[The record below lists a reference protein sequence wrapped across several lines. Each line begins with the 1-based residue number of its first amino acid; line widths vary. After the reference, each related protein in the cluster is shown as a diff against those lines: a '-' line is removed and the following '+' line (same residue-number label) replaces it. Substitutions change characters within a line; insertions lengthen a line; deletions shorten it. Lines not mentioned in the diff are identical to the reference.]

1 MIRRGPLLAGRSAA
15 RAAAEPEA
23 VAVPDGGV
31 VRTCRNCG
39 VAAPG
44 AYCPACGQETKLALP
59 TLREFMREA
68 AGRYVAVDGRLGK
81 TVGALLFRPGFLTRE
96 YLAGRRRRYIR
107 PARLFLVAS
116 LLLFAV
122 LRIEVE
128 FGGVDIVKFDE
139 AAAPA
144 NAGKAGATAEPGAKG
159 KTAEAGQIDDRQD
172 IELGG
177 VEDAI
182 PGLRERI
189 ANFNR
194 LSSRERIGQLTDG
207 MLRYGPY
214 AMFLLLPAFAALLK
228 IVYLGRRR
236 RYPNRPRLYGE
247 HFVFAAHIHTFLFLV
262 AIVAM
267 AIPVSSLRMLL
278 AAWALIYMLW
288 SLHAVYRG
296 SWIGI
301 AARSF
306 TLYIAYMVLF
316 GIVTAGL
323 VVAAV
328 LLR

>member
-1 MIRRGPLLAGRSAA
+1 MPRFPLLARRSTLP
-15 RAAAEPEA
+15 AAAAPIASAMPDAGVEP
-23 VAVPDGGV
+23 
-31 VRTCRNCG
+31 TCRNCG
-39 VAAPG
+39 ATAPG
-44 AYCPACGQETKLALP
+44 AYCPACGQETKRTLP

-68 AGRYVAVDGRLGK
+68 AGRYVALDGRLWK
-81 TVGALLFRPGFLTRE
+81 TIGALLFRPGFLTRE
-96 YLAGRRRRYIR
+96 FLAGRRRRYIR

-122 LRIEVE
+122 LRIEIE
-128 FGGVDIVKFDE
+128 FGSLNIVKLDEAVAPTSPPGKASAARKPDPAGGPGAAEERDAKVDIDFGS
-139 AAAPA
+139 A
-144 NAGKAGATAEPGAKG
+144 
-159 KTAEAGQIDDRQD
+159 
-172 IELGG
+172 
-177 VEDAI
+177 EDAV
-182 PGLRERI
+182 PGLRQRI
-189 ANFNR
+189 AHFNR
-194 LSSRERIGQLTDG
+194 LSSRDRIAQLTDG

-247 HFVFAAHIHTFLFLV
+247 HFVFAAHNHTFLFLV
-262 AIVAM
+262 GIVAM
-267 AIPVSSLRMLL
+267 AIPVSSLRTLL
-278 AAWALIYMLW
+278 ALWAVIYMLW
-288 SLHAVYRG
+288 SLRAVYRG

-301 AARSF
+301 VARSF